1 MPTDGTYY
9 LMFEEPINEMLNEP
23 ITYNINNYTVTINWK
38 KHARFNYYYHE
49 EMLYSNE
56 AIRQHTIKL
65 IQRLEEIY
73 NKKIHYRLSKKVV
86 LEKADPDS
94 IGFIY

>member
-9 LMFEEPINEMLNEP
+9 LMFEEPVELFEPVTFDINS
-23 ITYNINNYTVTINWK
+23 YTVTIDWK
-38 KHARFNYYYHE
+38 KHPRFNYYYHE
-49 EMLYSNE
+49 EQLYAKE

-65 IQRLEEIY
+65 IQTLEEIY

-86 LEKADPDS
+86 LEQADPDAMG
-94 IGFIY
+94 IIY